1 MSKSKEPSGG
11 VDREGGPWGQQGRVQ
26 MPFVFLFQ
34 SRKINLFQEFCG
46 NTLSFLGVFND
57 PSNRSRCS
65 CESQLPGHSSFLLG
79 VLEISLS
86 LNCLG
91 KSLVTFTCEWQPGKQ
106 TTHVGTASS
115 HRLDHVD
122 TALGD
127 PGTSGHLRKGLKM
140 FLFIFRFGCLRN
152 SRLFP

>member
-1 MSKSKEPSGG
+1 MVSKSKEPSGG
-11 VDREGGPWGQQGRVQ
+11 VDREGGPWGPQGRAQ
-26 MPFVFLFQ
+26 MPFAFLFQ
-34 SRKINLFQEFCG
+34 SRKLNLFQEFCG

-57 PSNRSRCS
+57 PSNRSGCRG
-65 CESQLPGHSSFLLG
+65 ESQLPGHCSFLVG

-86 LNCLG
+86 LDCLG

-106 TTHVGTASS
+106 TTASS

-127 PGTSGHLRKGLKM
+127 PGTSRDLRKGLKT
-140 FLFIFRFGCLRN
+140 FLFIFWFGCLRN
-152 SRLFP
+152 SGLFP

>member
-1 MSKSKEPSGG
+1 MRAKHTQEAGLVGEREQGAPWRGG
-11 VDREGGPWGQQGRVQ
+11 QGGRPWGTQGRVQ

-34 SRKINLFQEFCG
+34 SRKISLFQEFSG

-79 VLEISLS
+79 VVEISLS

-106 TTHVGTASS
+106 TTASS

-122 TALGD
+122 TAPGALGHH
-127 PGTSGHLRKGLKM
+127 G
-140 FLFIFRFGCLRN
+140 I
-152 SRLFP
+152 